1 MITLIIIIVIVV
13 IIIAYVIKTYN
24 SLIAEIE
31 AVDNSER
38 QIDVQLDRR
47 AKVFDSLI
55 NTVRKYMDY
64 EKTVL
69 KDVTDLRTQANNAK
83 SEGDVQTRM
92 AAENEISKIAG
103 SLNVQFENYPDL
115 KANQNVLQLQEEIT
129 STENKLAFSKQAF
142 NDGIEKYNAHKKS
155 MIAGIVVNMFKS
167 KLDKEFIYWN
177 VGSDE
182 KRAELENTR
191 VEL

>member
-1 MITLIIIIVIVV
+1 MVTLIIIVV
-13 IIIAYVIKTYN
+13 ILALIFGYALMTYN

-31 AVDNSER
+31 AVKNSER

-55 NTVRKYMDY
+55 SVVKKYMDY
-64 EKTVL
+64 EQTTL
-69 KDVTDLRTQANNAK
+69 KDVTALRNQAIHAK
-83 SEGDVQTRM
+83 EKGDSETRM

-103 SLNVQFENYPDL
+103 GLNVQFENYPDL
-115 KANQNVLQLQEEIT
+115 KANQNVMQLQEEIT
-129 STENKLAFSKQAF
+129 STENKLAFSKQSF
-142 NDGIEKYNAHKKS
+142 NDSIEKYNAHKKS

-167 KLDKEFIYWN
+167 KLDEDFIYWQ
-177 VGSDE
+177 VSDE
-182 KRAELENTR
+182 KRQALEDSR

>member
-1 MITLIIIIVIVV
+1 MVTLIIIVV
-13 IIIAYVIKTYN
+13 ILALIFGYVLMTYN

-31 AVDNSER
+31 AVKNSER

-55 NTVRKYMDY
+55 SVVKKYMDY
-64 EKTVL
+64 EQTTL
-69 KDVTDLRTQANNAK
+69 KDVTTLRNQAIHAREK
-83 SEGDVQTRM
+83 GDSETRM

-103 SLNVQFENYPDL
+103 GLNVQFENYPDL
-115 KANQNVLQLQEEIT
+115 KANQNVMQLQEEIT

-142 NDGIEKYNAHKKS
+142 NDSIEKYNAHKKS
-155 MIAGIVVNMFKS
+155 MIAGVVVNMFKS
-167 KLDKEFIYWN
+167 KLDEDFIYWQ
-177 VGSDE
+177 VSDD
-182 KRAELENTR
+182 KRQVLEDSR

>member
-1 MITLIIIIVIVV
+1 MVTLIIIVV
-13 IIIAYVIKTYN
+13 ILALIFGYVLMTYN

-31 AVDNSER
+31 AVKNSER

-55 NTVRKYMDY
+55 SVVKKYMDY
-64 EKTVL
+64 EQTTL
-69 KDVTDLRTQANNAK
+69 KDVTALRNQAIHAK
-83 SEGDVQTRM
+83 EKGDSETRM

-103 SLNVQFENYPDL
+103 GLNVQFENYPDL
-115 KANQNVLQLQEEIT
+115 KANQNVMQLQEEIT

-142 NDGIEKYNAHKKS
+142 NDSIEKYNAHKKS
-155 MIAGIVVNMFKS
+155 MIAGVVVNMFKS
-167 KLDKEFIYWN
+167 KLDEDFIYWQ
-177 VGSDE
+177 VSDE
-182 KRAELENTR
+182 KRQVLEDSR

>member
-1 MITLIIIIVIVV
+1 MFALIVIIVIVAL
-13 IIIAYVIKTYN
+13 IFGYVLMTYN

-31 AVDNSER
+31 AVNNSEK

-55 NTVRKYMDY
+55 NVVRKYMDY

-69 KDVTDLRTQANNAK
+69 KDVTDLRTQANKAK
-83 SEGDVQTRM
+83 VQGDVQTRM

-103 SLNVQFENYPDL
+103 GINVQFENYPDL
-115 KANQNVLQLQEEIT
+115 KANQNVMQLQEEIT
-129 STENKLAFSKQAF
+129 STENKLAFAKQAF

-155 MIAGIVVNMFKS
+155 MIASMVVGLFKS
-167 KLDKEFIYWN
+167 KLDKDFIYWQ
-177 VGSDE
+177 VSDE
-182 KRAELENTR
+182 KRQSLEDAR